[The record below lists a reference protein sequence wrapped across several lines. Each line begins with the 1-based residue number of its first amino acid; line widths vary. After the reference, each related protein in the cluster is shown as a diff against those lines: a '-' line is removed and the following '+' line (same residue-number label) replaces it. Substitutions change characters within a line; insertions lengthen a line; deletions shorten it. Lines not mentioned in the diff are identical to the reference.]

1 MYKLAFLIP
10 HFNHSTK
17 LAKMV
22 KILKKYECEI
32 LIVDDAS
39 KDEHKDILN
48 RLDVSILYR
57 QENGGKGAAFKDGI
71 RHLSRLGFT
80 HVLQIDA
87 DMQHDLNAIDEFI
100 KLGKLNPNSLICGA
114 PKYADGAPKSR
125 LYGRKI
131 TNFWVAINTLNM
143 SIKDAMCGFR
153 IYPVDLTLRVIGAC
167 KADRMDFDI
176 EILYLLLRNNI
187 NVVWEDVKVYY
198 DSDGVSHFRV
208 FWDNLA
214 ISKTHAKYFFSLPKY
229 IFKKVMF

>member
-17 LAKMV
+17 LAKMIE
-22 KILKKYECEI
+22 ILKKYECDI

-39 KDEHKDILN
+39 KDEHKDALN
-48 RLDVSILYR
+48 QLNVSVLYR
-57 QENGGKGAAFKDGI
+57 QNNGGKGAAFKDGI

-87 DMQHDLNAIDEFI
+87 DMQHDLSVIDEFI
-100 KLGKLNPNSLICGA
+100 KLSKLNPCSLVCGA
-114 PKYADGAPKSR
+114 PKYGNDAPKSR

-153 IYPVDLTLRVIGAC
+153 IYPVDLTLRVISAC
-167 KADRMDFDI
+167 RADRMDFDI
-176 EILYLLLRNNI
+176 EILYLLLRSDA
-187 NVVWEDVKVYY
+187 NVIWMDVKVCY
-198 DSDGVSHFRV
+198 DSDGVSHFRA
-208 FWDNLA
+208 FRDNLA
-214 ISKTHAKYFFSLPKY
+214 ISKTHAKYFLSLPKY
-229 IFKKVMF
+229 FFKKVMS